1 MPPAAHPFF
10 ATPQG
15 RAMLARERF
24 FDQGERPLGL
34 VSDTVL
40 QSWQRCLQAGHR
52 PDAVPGFDPVS
63 RARRRAAVDGNH
75 ALLQAARAECD
86 QLDTLLAGT
95 GCRTLLTDADGVVVR
110 ATPAP
115 AGASGV
121 LHAAA
126 RVGVSLSEPQVA
138 STAPGISALAGTAV
152 SVHGGEHFYGAL
164 QQMHCAAAPIRNA
177 RGTVVGVLDLSVEGR
192 PFAFDALSLV
202 RLSAAAIENR
212 WLARQAR
219 GALLLCFHARPG
231 LLGTPFEAL
240 AAVDG
245 DGTVAWVNAAA
256 RWLLGTPDG
265 PLTGTDGPRAEA
277 LLGLDAPAL
286 ERLTRARRPLPHR
299 LPNGLQVMLTVRF
312 GDDGLDTGDEP
323 ADPVAGQTATAPAAP
338 LADDAAATA
347 SLQALSRQAIEATL
361 ARCGG
366 NLSAAA
372 RALGVSRG
380 LLYRQLRASAAR

>member
-115 AGASGV
+115 AGD
-121 LHAAA
+121 
-126 RVGVSLSEPQVA
+126 RK
-138 STAPGISALAGTAV
+138 
-152 SVHGGEHFYGAL
+152 SV
-164 QQMHCAAAPIRNA
+164 
-177 RGTVVGVLDLSVEGR
+177 V
-192 PFAFDALSLV
+192 
-202 RLSAAAIENR
+202 
-212 WLARQAR
+212 
-219 GALLLCFHARPG
+219 
-231 LLGTPFEAL
+231 
-240 AAVDG
+240 
-245 DGTVAWVNAAA
+245 
-256 RWLLGTPDG
+256 
-265 PLTGTDGPRAEA
+265 
-277 LLGLDAPAL
+277 
-286 ERLTRARRPLPHR
+286 
-299 LPNGLQVMLTVRF
+299 
-312 GDDGLDTGDEP
+312 
-323 ADPVAGQTATAPAAP
+323 
-338 LADDAAATA
+338 
-347 SLQALSRQAIEATL
+347 
-361 ARCGG
+361 
-366 NLSAAA
+366 
-372 RALGVSRG
+372 
-380 LLYRQLRASAAR
+380 